1 MKRTKYI
8 PAIVTL
14 IGCLCATII
23 TLLNRYSAL
32 QSMIIILVVLVVFYV
47 AGQIIRVLV
56 DKYLVLEKDALNEES
71 LMEEDAE
78 GETSDNKTENEEEAK
93 KSEES

>member
-14 IGCLCATII
+14 IGCLSATII

-78 GETSDNKTENEEEAK
+78 GETSENKTENEEEAK